1 MPNLKYFTIY
11 GNTTVYQ
18 WRTGIAPNKIEKTP
32 IQYDFGGDEVKPT
45 EEETTIDFGFNDE
58 DVLVEVVNIFFQ
70 DTLLNYNSK
79 SVKKRFYSLLFCIL

>member
-58 DVLVEVVNIFFQ
+58 DVLVEVVNIFFH
-70 DTLLNYNSK
+70 TIILPTIKILPPLIHYR
-79 SVKKRFYSLLFCIL
+79 KKNPQN